1 MSEPPDEFLS
11 LSDNCL
17 LKERCCPLAACAI
30 QPFQIDVLF
39 LTGNLRRVP
48 FMPGL
53 PSRNAISAAA
63 MIKSFH

>member
-1 MSEPPDEFLS
+1 M
-11 LSDNCL
+11 
-17 LKERCCPLAACAI
+17 